1 MSSISVEPTGTRRIL
16 ISGVPGAGKSHFR
29 KWVMR
34 ELQWSTMQV
43 DGNPSLAAEL
53 EQINHL
59 LGANRPGAAAEACQ
73 KMTAS
78 FLPAGQ
84 NGIIEYEFP
93 PACLPTVKLLR
104 DAGFLLWWFE
114 ADWDVARRARLA
126 AHADRAPQAGEEFDR
141 QRGRVL
147 GAWDQ
152 IRPVF
157 EPNILMTLAADGTR
171 LPAVEIARRMGIVPP
186 EAEDEAY
193 EAELP
198 E

>member
-1 MSSISVEPTGTRRIL
+1 M
-16 ISGVPGAGKSHFR
+16 
-29 KWVMR
+29 
-34 ELQWSTMQV
+34 
-43 DGNPSLAAEL
+43 
-53 EQINHL
+53 
-59 LGANRPGAAAEACQ
+59 
-73 KMTAS
+73 
-78 FLPAGQ
+78 
-84 NGIIEYEFP
+84 
-93 PACLPTVKLLR
+93 LR
-104 DAGFLLWWFE
+104 DAGFLLWWVE
-114 ADWDVARRARLA
+114 ADWGVSRRGPLA
-126 AHADRAPQAGEEFDR
+126 PHGDRAPQAGEELDR

>member
-1 MSSISVEPTGTRRIL
+1 MSSISIEPSGTRRIL

-43 DGNPSLAAEL
+43 DGNPSLTADLERISQLLAA
-53 EQINHL
+53 NR
-59 LGANRPGAAAEACQ
+59 LGAATEACQ

-93 PACLPTVKLLR
+93 PAYLPTVRLLH
-104 DAGFLLWWFE
+104 DAGFSLWWFD
-114 ADWDVARRARLA
+114 ADWDIARNAHLA
-126 AHADRAPQAGEEFDR
+126 AHADRAAQAGEEFDR

-147 GAWDQ
+147 AAWDQ
-152 IRPVF
+152 IRSVF
-157 EPNILMTLAADGTR
+157 EPNILTTLAADGTR
-171 LPAVEIARRMGIVPP
+171 LPAVEIARRMGVVPP
-186 EAEDEAY
+186 EEKEQAY